1 VIAGDS
7 ERHRARKRMRRRT
20 RTRGYRLSQKLRRLI
35 EPVIGWCKQVGG
47 LSRTRFLGH
56 ERMQNDGLLAAAA

>member
-1 VIAGDS
+1 
-7 ERHRARKRMRRRT
+7 M
-20 RTRGYRLSQKLRRLI
+20 SQKLRRLI